1 MKPSET
7 LASNRY
13 RRTALS
19 GAVILTLGMT
29 ACGGSPT
36 QTPTTPAI
44 DVPFGPTTVEPAGNI
59 DSFTWML
66 PQEPATFDLDID
78 SGTPENTILSNVCER
93 LMQVQPDLTTKPHL
107 AEKAEWTSDTTVV
120 FSLRQDVTFHDGTP
134 MTADD
139 VLWSMQRHSAKG
151 ADESDE
157 YANVTAITKT
167 GDNEITVTLKQRD
180 AIFIQAM
187 AGNGGIVLNPKV
199 VEAQG
204 AAYGSPSSPDA
215 CSGPLKLD
223 KWTSGSSITLTK
235 ATDYWDADNASRA
248 GSVTFR
254 WADESAI
261 VNSLTSGD
269 VHGAYL
275 DSPATA
281 VPLKNSGNIGISQG
295 PATNVWSLLA
305 TERGALKDVRLR
317 QALSLALDRQGIAQ
331 AAFGGLAQP
340 WKTPVGSGAW
350 GYEKDTFQSAY
361 DELVGAPAKPS
372 EEDIAKAKQLVQ
384 EAGAPSEPIVIANS
398 GDSIRN
404 VLSSA
409 LVAAAEKIG
418 LKAQIV
424 TIPRQQYGDFYSDA
438 ALRAQADLFSDEY
451 FISKNDPVGF
461 YKNGAS
467 TARVNFVKFTGE
479 GYDAAVKEAQAATND
494 ADRAKLAIQLE
505 KQWVEAAVW
514 VPVVQTPTTI
524 AMSKDITGAPSSAS
538 FLYYPWAA
546 GIGSTK
552 K

>member
-1 MKPSET
+1 MKTP
-7 LASNRY
+7 ANPAWNKHC
-13 RRTALS
+13 RTALG
-19 GAVILTLGMT
+19 GAVLLSLGLT
-29 ACGGSPT
+29 ACAGSPA

-44 DVPFGPTTVEPAGNI
+44 DVPFGPTTAEPAGNI

-78 SGTPENTILSNVCER
+78 SSTPENTILSNVCER

-120 FSLRQDVTFHDGTP
+120 FTLRKDVKFHDGTP

-157 YANVTAITKT
+157 YANVTGIAKT
-167 GDNEITVTLKQRD
+167 GDSEITVTLKQRD

-187 AGNGGIVLNPKV
+187 AGNGGIVLNRKV

-204 AAYGSPSSPDA
+204 SAYGSPSSPDA

-223 KWTSGSSITLTK
+223 KWTSGSNITLTK
-235 ATDYWDADNASRA
+235 TADYWDADHASRS
-248 GSVTFR
+248 GKVTFR

-269 VHGAYL
+269 AQGAYL

-281 VPLKNSGNIGISQG
+281 VPLKNNGNIGISQG

-350 GYEKDTFQSAY
+350 GYEKDAFQSAY
-361 DELVGAPAKPS
+361 DKLGGAPAQPS
-372 EEDIAKAKQLVQ
+372 ADDLAKAKQLVQ
-384 EAGAPSEPIVIANS
+384 EAGAPTEPIVIANS
-398 GDSIRN
+398 GDSIRS
-404 VLSSA
+404 VISSA

-424 TIPRQQYGDFYSDA
+424 TIPRQQYGDFYSDP
-438 ALRAQADLFSDEY
+438 ALRAQADLFADEY

-461 YKNGAS
+461 YKNGTS
-467 TARVNFVKFTGE
+467 TARVNFVKYSDPA
-479 GYDAAVKEAQAATND
+479 YDAAVKKAQAATND
-494 ADRAKLAIQLE
+494 ADRAKLAMELE
-505 KQWVEAAVW
+505 QKWVDAAVW

-546 GIGSTK
+546 DIGSAK